1 MHSLGVFVCVCV
13 WCVVCGEW
21 WCVFVCRCLPVS
33 RGKLKSCRTAQSRLQ
48 AAVKHFPMATVPLV
62 KDFIRILPQSGIP
75 DEKITG
81 AAYSLMIKTLMVR
94 ACKNLPPRFALC
106 AFMSF

>member
-1 MHSLGVFVCVCV
+1 MCVCL
-13 WCVVCGEW
+13 CT
-21 WCVFVCRCLPVS
+21 CLL
-33 RGKLKSCRTAQSRLQ
+33 RSCRTAQSRLQ
-48 AAVKHFPMATVPLV
+48 AAVKHFPMSTVPLV

-94 ACKNLPPRFALC
+94 GLPPLLGEFVP
-106 AFMSF
+106 